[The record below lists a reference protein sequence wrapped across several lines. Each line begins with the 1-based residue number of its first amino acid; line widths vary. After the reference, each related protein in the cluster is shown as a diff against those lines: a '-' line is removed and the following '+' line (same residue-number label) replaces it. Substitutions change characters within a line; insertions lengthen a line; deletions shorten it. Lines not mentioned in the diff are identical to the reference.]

1 MKLKFVLASILLFG
15 AVSTSFA
22 QSDDSDEE
30 IVVAAPDESYDENLG
45 FGGKHSCVKTD
56 FNCGWNLRDE
66 SDGYVRGG
74 FGPGYSICYE
84 YIFKHTA
91 GLGFVYIEDHGNK
104 ANFKTY
110 FTGPTFVYA
119 KSRNSWTFDFSSG
132 IGAAGIHYNSP
143 RRGRVHADGPILGIM
158 AQTEIQ
164 KRFSKHF
171 GIAAGVRVIAASLFA
186 MDIWEEDEAESTT
199 WSTASVRFTI
209 GPRFYF

>member
-1 MKLKFVLASILLFG
+1 MLASILLFG
-15 AVSTSFA
+15 AVSASFA

-30 IVVAAPDESYDENLG
+30 IVVAAPDESYDENFG

-56 FNCGWNLRDE
+56 FNCGWYRHNFPA
-66 SDGYVRGG
+66 GG
-74 FGPGYSICYE
+74 FGPGYSFSYE
-84 YIFKHTA
+84 YVFKPGVGV
-91 GLGFVYIEDHGNK
+91 GLEYMAECGNK
-104 ANFKTY
+104 DNFRTY
-110 FTGPTFVYA
+110 FIAPTFVYA

-132 IGAAGIHYNSP
+132 IGVAGIHYNSP

-171 GIAAGVRVIAASLFA
+171 GIAAGVRVIAASLFT